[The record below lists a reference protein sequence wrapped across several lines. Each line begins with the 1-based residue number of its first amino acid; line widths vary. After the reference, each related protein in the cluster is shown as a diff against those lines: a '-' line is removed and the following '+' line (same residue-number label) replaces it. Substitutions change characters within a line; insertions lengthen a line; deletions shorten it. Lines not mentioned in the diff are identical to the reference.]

1 MTVPFVAMVI
11 GYRITGEK
19 SSHDSRYGCRTT
31 SQQKVY
37 MIGHQGPCI
46 ADNIQPG
53 ADTSHPIKE
62 IVSIKVILKYSFPF
76 YTSYY
81 YVMDCSGY
89 INS

>member
-1 MTVPFVAMVI
+1 MAMVI

-37 MIGHQGPCI
+37 MIGHQGPCV

-53 ADTSHPIKE
+53 AYTSQPIKE
-62 IVSIKVILKYSFPF
+62 IASIKVILKYSLPF
-76 YTSYY
+76 YTPYY
-81 YVMDCSGY
+81 NVMECPGH